1 MMTVRLRIKARTGNV
16 SMPSGHWSFRNA
28 RSDPAEFGL
37 GTFPAFDDKRMDP
50 APTFPDPDDVARGL

>member
-16 SMPSGHWSFRNA
+16 SMPREHWSFRNA

-37 GTFPAFDDKRMDP
+37 GTFPAFDYNGCIQRRLFRIRM
-50 APTFPDPDDVARGL
+50 